1 MHVDRAKS
9 SRSRPKLG
17 CCGPDTP
24 RKQPDFALSCA
35 FECRNPTIN
44 RDDFRGRG
52 KCCRPNAL
60 PQSFED
66 VEGRF
71 PCKAARRGRAAS
83 GA

>member
-1 MHVDRAKS
+1 MHVDGAKS
-9 SRSRPKLG
+9 SQGRLKLG

-35 FECRNPTIN
+35 FERRNPTIN

-52 KCCRPNAL
+52 KRCRSNAL

-71 PCKAARRGRAAS
+71 AA
-83 GA
+83 

>member
-1 MHVDRAKS
+1 MPACEDKS
-9 SRSRPKLG
+9 ASGRRKLS

-35 FECRNPTIN
+35 FERRNPTIN

-52 KCCRPNAL
+52 KRCRSNAL

-71 PCKAARRGRAAS
+71 SALGRIRYRAAS